1 MVFQHFALFPHR
13 NVIDNVGYGLK
24 VQRVGRDE
32 RNQAS
37 LQALSLVGL
46 APFAEHRPAQ
56 LSGGMQQ
63 RVGLARALASD
74 PDILLMDEAFSALDP
89 LIRRQMQ
96 DELMEIQSR
105 VHKTILFITHDL
117 NEALRIGDRVCI
129 MKDGAVVQ
137 IGTPE
142 EILTEP
148 ATGYVAEFVQD
159 VDQGRVIKV
168 HEVMV
173 DPTPLSEDQTLSDA
187 ITQVGDAMG
196 RFCCDA
202 NGRPTALLT
211 ISDGLRVQSMGSD
224 ELKAALRADF
234 DKCSP
239 DSTLNDLYAA
249 AGRGLPVAV
258 VDDDGKLIGN
268 LDPRMIMEEMGRVE
282 QLIEG
287 FERESVHV
295 SGSTAI
301 GAGVLAQ
308 ADPDEYQGHFIDR
321 FIDTVTSPEAGDVIV
336 DWIQLGI
343 EWLVVIALF
352 AIPALMV
359 FGGIRARRYGIGA
372 GGLIGLLAIGWYRS
386 RPKEIVA
393 SGETTFTGEDGETF
407 ECLNAIV
414 DEEGELLECSSGLV
428 SQVRQNSVLD
438 QWRVPVGDWV
448 EQTVFW
454 VDNNLK
460 STLEVIEWPF
470 AVLINLIVDEW
481 LVGMSWVT
489 VSLVF
494 FALGWAMRGFQVG
507 RALVRRAAHL
517 RTAGQGLLA
526 GDGPHH
532 RIHRRGRSPVRD
544 RRHPDRGAVRAG

>member
-1 MVFQHFALFPHR
+1 MGEEMGDTIIEFNDVYKIFGPQPRGRPFEMARAGVPKNEVQRLTGHVVGITDVNFSVKRGEIFVVMGLSGSGKSTAIRMVNKLHEVTHGEVLVDDVDVQKLDGTQLQAFRREKMGMVFQHFALFPHR

-24 VQRVGRDE
+24 VQKVGRAE

-46 APFAEHRPAQ
+46 APFADHRPAQ

-168 HEVMV
+168 HEVMT
-173 DPTPLSEDQTLSDA
+173 DPTPLSEDQPLSGC
-187 ITQVGDAMG
+187 ITQLGEAMG

-202 NGRPTALLT
+202 DGRPTALLT
-211 ISDGLRVQSMGSD
+211 TSDGLRVRSMGSD
-224 ELKAALRADF
+224 DLSSALRTDF
-234 DKCSP
+234 DKCGP
-239 DSTLNDLYAA
+239 DDTLNELYAA

-282 QLIEG
+282 QLIDG
-287 FERESVHV
+287 FERE
-295 SGSTAI
+295 
-301 GAGVLAQ
+301 
-308 ADPDEYQGHFIDR
+308 
-321 FIDTVTSPEAGDVIV
+321 
-336 DWIQLGI
+336 
-343 EWLVVIALF
+343 
-352 AIPALMV
+352 V
-359 FGGIRARRYGIGA
+359 F
-372 GGLIGLLAIGWYRS
+372 
-386 RPKEIVA
+386 
-393 SGETTFTGEDGETF
+393 
-407 ECLNAIV
+407 
-414 DEEGELLECSSGLV
+414 
-428 SQVRQNSVLD
+428 
-438 QWRVPVGDWV
+438 
-448 EQTVFW
+448 
-454 VDNNLK
+454 
-460 STLEVIEWPF
+460 
-470 AVLINLIVDEW
+470 
-481 LVGMSWVT
+481 M
-489 VSLVF
+489 
-494 FALGWAMRGFQVG
+494 
-507 RALVRRAAHL
+507 
-517 RTAGQGLLA
+517 
-526 GDGPHH
+526 
-532 RIHRRGRSPVRD
+532 
-544 RRHPDRGAVRAG
+544 